1 MSIFDS
7 CKLESSFDEMFD
19 DECNIRP
26 QWKKICENIDRLG
39 IKQLENKQ
47 LEIDWKLEDN
57 GVTYNIYNDPEGNNR
72 RWNLDPIPMVIK
84 EEEWEEIEKG
94 LKQRAKLLS
103 LIFKDLYTE
112 QKLIKDGIIPAEIV
126 FAHKS
131 FTPEVCN
138 FNNRDYYSL
147 RFYASNIIATG
158 KQIGRAHV

>member
-84 EEEWEEIEKG
+84 EEEWEEHVVEWP
-94 LKQRAKLLS
+94 LLLS
-103 LIFKDLYTE
+103 QSL
-112 QKLIKDGIIPAEIV
+112 
-126 FAHKS
+126 
-131 FTPEVCN
+131 
-138 FNNRDYYSL
+138 NN
-147 RFYASNIIATG
+147 A
-158 KQIGRAHV
+158 